1 MALSRFKPGFG
12 ESGVTFTEAGQV
24 MRSWLQGPDD
34 DFSLNELICYD

>member
-24 MRSWLQGPDD
+24 MSWLQGPDD